1 MPTTNI
7 LLFDDEDVKRED
19 DILNDDN
26 SDVGIED
33 YSSAAAGEPGSP
45 HKPLSSPA
53 GSSTNCINGLSTTMH
68 RGSLLNSSMRR
79 MTNESRQEYFAEDIR
94 ASNRLHGYAFAGIT
108 CMVLLVSA
116 ELWFVKKKQGDSENF
131 EISGD
136 KYCFPWKEIGAI
148 CFGSLGMTLSFLI
161 LVCHFDTVFA
171 PKLWATVFIDGS
183 QYERTL
189 LRILLV
195 IWSGGVYIC
204 TSSFSVGRNRM
215 GLQLLLSR
223 DRDFFITIIRFTF
236 SIIYRQRSAKCFFQ
250 FLVIIHIITLQL

>member
-7 LLFDDEDVKRED
+7 LLFDDEDVDRED
-19 DILNDDN
+19 DILNEDN
-26 SDVGIED
+26 NGKNIEEL
-33 YSSAAAGEPGSP
+33 SQSASGELASP

-53 GSSTNCINGLSTTMH
+53 GSSADCTNGVSLNTTPMQ
-68 RGSLLNSSMRR
+68 RGSLLNPSMKR
-79 MTNESRQEYFAEDIR
+79 MTNESRHEYFAKDIR

-116 ELWFVKKKQGDSENF
+116 DLWVEKKEQGDSKNLG
-131 EISGD
+131 ILGD

-148 CFGSLGMTLSFLI
+148 CFGAIGMTLSFLI
-161 LVCHFDTVFA
+161 LVCHFDTLMA

-183 QYERTL
+183 QYERIL

-204 TSSFSVGRNRM
+204 TSSFSVGKNRKV
-215 GLQLLLSR
+215 LLL
-223 DRDFFITIIRFTF
+223 
-236 SIIYRQRSAKCFFQ
+236 
-250 FLVIIHIITLQL
+250 FLPLHRNSFLTPT